1 MSEIKKSPLFAS
13 KRELLLS
20 TTHTHCLAL
29 ARSASKFHAVIQGG
43 GCPRYRY
50 PTPRWVAPCTQEIS
64 GITCD

>member
-1 MSEIKKSPLFAS
+1 MSDIKKSPLFAS

-20 TTHTHCLAL
+20 TTHTAL
-29 ARSASKFHAVIQGG
+29 LLLGQLPNSTLSFKMEGA
-43 GCPRYRY
+43 PRYRY